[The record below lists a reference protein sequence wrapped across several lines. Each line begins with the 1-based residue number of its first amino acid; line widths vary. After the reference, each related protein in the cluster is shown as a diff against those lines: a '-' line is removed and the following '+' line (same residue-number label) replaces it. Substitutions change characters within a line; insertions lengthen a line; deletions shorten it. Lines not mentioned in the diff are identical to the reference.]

1 MHVSVSYD
9 GSVYSCT
16 GTLYDSERREICVID
31 YNPQSSNIQMSDH
44 ISLEDKVHQWVLDE
58 FYYAVNVAQQHYPI
72 FIAWN
77 NEMEQVDHHGKD
89 LRDITNARDYL
100 PAAE

>member
-1 MHVSVSYD
+1 MHVSK
-9 GSVYSCT
+9 
-16 GTLYDSERREICVID
+16 I
-31 YNPQSSNIQMSDH
+31 
-44 ISLEDKVHQWVLDE
+44 E
-58 FYYAVNVAQQHYPI
+58 FFFFLIVNETVYPI
-72 FIAWN
+72 FIAWD